1 PSAEMPPR
9 TGTHSA
15 RDCALSGAARSA
27 AVASDAPAENLPPGI
42 DIATS
47 LANIAEIPETRSV
60 FALAAEYARST
71 ARSSS
76 MTLCGESLSRPG
88 VFGDID
94 VQETMS

>member
-1 PSAEMPPR
+1 
-9 TGTHSA
+9 
-15 RDCALSGAARSA
+15 
-27 AVASDAPAENLPPGI
+27 LPPGI

-47 LANIAEIPETRSV
+47 LANIAETPDTRSV

-88 VFGDID
+88 VFGRHRRAGDD
-94 VQETMS
+94 EQRGCE